1 MIRDIDRF
9 DRGLDGQ
16 SANLPV
22 TTIVVVVV
30 VLLFT
35 SQLLLLS
42 PRHGGPS
49 GHQLFLDG
57 HQGPAVAIGQM
68 MSVVGNAAEND

>member
-22 TTIVVVVV
+22 TTIVVV

-57 HQGPAVAIGQM
+57 HQCPAVAIGQM